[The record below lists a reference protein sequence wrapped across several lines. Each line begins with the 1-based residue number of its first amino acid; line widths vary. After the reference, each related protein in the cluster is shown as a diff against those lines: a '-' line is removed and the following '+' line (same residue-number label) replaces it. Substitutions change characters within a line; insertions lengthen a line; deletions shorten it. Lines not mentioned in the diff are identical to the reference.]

1 MVGFEPGRCAVTGKV
16 LISLSLYRIEYW
28 RVAMGTENQVSPAK
42 KPYQSPKLRTY
53 GDIRQLTLSN
63 GKVKS
68 KDSCNNK
75 S

>member
-1 MVGFEPGRCAVTGKV
+1 
-16 LISLSLYRIEYW
+16 
-28 RVAMGTENQVSPAK
+28 MGTENQVSPAK